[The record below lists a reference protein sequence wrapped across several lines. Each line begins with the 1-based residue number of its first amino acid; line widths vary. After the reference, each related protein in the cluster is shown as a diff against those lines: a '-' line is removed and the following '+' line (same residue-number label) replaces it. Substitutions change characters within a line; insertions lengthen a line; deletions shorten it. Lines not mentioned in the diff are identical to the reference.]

1 MTIGTNGDFK
11 THLESRGL
19 SPHTI
24 RAFTSDV
31 RGFET
36 FLAGEQPTE
45 DRAEAFLANE
55 KRRGLSNKTCARKR
69 TSLLAYAHFLGKS
82 WNLPSI
88 RPEQKLPE
96 ALSEVEA
103 KAVLEAARHTQN
115 GERDRLIVEIIMRT
129 GLRSAELLALSAD
142 DISDEGPIM
151 WVSVVQGK
159 GSKDRRIPIVSKSLQ
174 TSLKRYVKG
183 MAPLDPLFPMKSR
196 NLRKLVARI
205 GREAGLSK
213 RLHPHMLRHTSATMY
228 LRKGANLE
236 SVRKT
241 LGHESLSTTQ
251 KYLALT
257 DEDVARDLAKAA
269 W

>member
-1 MTIGTNGDFK
+1 M
-11 THLESRGL
+11 
-19 SPHTI
+19 
-24 RAFTSDV
+24 
-31 RGFET
+31 
-36 FLAGEQPTE
+36 
-45 DRAEAFLANE
+45 
-55 KRRGLSNKTCARKR
+55 
-69 TSLLAYAHFLGKS
+69 
-82 WNLPSI
+82 
-88 RPEQKLPE
+88 
-96 ALSEVEA
+96 
-103 KAVLEAARHTQN
+103 EAARHTQN
-115 GERDRLIVEIIMRT
+115 GERDRLIVELIMRT

-151 WVSVVQGK
+151 WVSVVQGGK

-183 MAPLDPLFPMKSR
+183 MAPLDPLFPPMKSR

-205 GREAGLSK
+205 GREAGGLSK

-241 LGHESLSTTQ
+241 LGGHESLSTTQ